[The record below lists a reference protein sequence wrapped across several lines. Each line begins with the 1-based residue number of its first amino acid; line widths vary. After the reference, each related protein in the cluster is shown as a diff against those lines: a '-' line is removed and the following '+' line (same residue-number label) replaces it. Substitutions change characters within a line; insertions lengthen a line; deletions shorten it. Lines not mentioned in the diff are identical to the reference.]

1 MTPLEVELIV
11 ERVLERHSAL
21 LNHITN
27 AIPMIGTREACAILK
42 CNRRWLYENKDLFVY
57 RIKNKRGDLE
67 WKTSSLVD
75 HKSRMTSS

>member
-11 ERVLERHSAL
+11 ERTLKKHNAL

-27 AIPMIGTREACAILK
+27 AIPMIGTREACAIIG
-42 CNRRWLYENKDLFVY
+42 CNRRWLYENKQKFVY

-67 WKTSSLVD
+67 WDTSSLLN
-75 HKSRMTSS
+75 HKSRNISP